1 MMKMINSDDS
11 YGESIYEI
19 SNDNTVVVV
28 ATDGLVNVAFV
39 VVIILKKSLN
49 THLNVRR
56 KNQISFENKIS
67 II

>member
-1 MMKMINSDDS
+1 MRMINVDDS

-49 THLNVRR
+49 THLNARR
-56 KNQISFENKIS
+56 KNQTKK
-67 II
+67 